1 MSKELVERAHALTSQ
16 LLSNELN
23 MTKPDNQAVRRVMGD
38 VKLALEQALELTSIP
53 EPRDALRPKNA
64 PPPVVESMF
73 TFEASDFAV
82 SGEEDKDAS

>member
-1 MSKELVERAHALTSQ
+1 MSRQLVERAHALTSQ
-16 LLSNELN
+16 ILTNETN
-23 MTKPDNQAVRRVMGD
+23 KTVVDIPAVRRVLAGI
-38 VKLALEQALELTSIP
+38 KLALEQALELTSIP